1 MFCFTEP
8 SVLSLTELAA
18 QEVARSIP
26 FELVETFHPPV
37 PDQLQLRIAFWSFP
51 DLEEDIRLYSCL
63 ASGNS
68 DEFTKGE
75 HLFKNK
81 SVKDAL
87 QIGFYLSA
95 TINPLNSG
103 KPAQQTSVTFDR
115 KKIISTQC
123 TCSQSAEWCS
133 HVVALCLQRIH
144 LVSYFKPH
152 TFS

>member
-1 MFCFTEP
+1 MH
-8 SVLSLTELAA
+8 S
-18 QEVARSIP
+18 
-26 FELVETFHPPV
+26 
-37 PDQLQLRIAFWSFP
+37 
-51 DLEEDIRLYSCL
+51 RLYSCL

-144 LVSYFKPH
+144 LVRFLKPH
-152 TFS
+152 TFFSTVHDAILNFSTKTSA